1 MKYLVVG
8 SGGPGFSSAED
19 AADMLNNMIVPN
31 FKMLIEWEKKKKISG
46 GGVPVGDRALVF
58 IAEAKSNDELD
69 KMLRQLPVWGV
80 LDWDVSPLQTFQ
92 QREKMDR
99 QLVRD
104 IKKAAKK

>member
-19 AADMLNNMIVPN
+19 AADMLNHMIVPN

>member
-19 AADMLNNMIVPN
+19 AADMLNHMIVPN

-58 IAEAKSNDELD
+58 IAEAKSNDDLD